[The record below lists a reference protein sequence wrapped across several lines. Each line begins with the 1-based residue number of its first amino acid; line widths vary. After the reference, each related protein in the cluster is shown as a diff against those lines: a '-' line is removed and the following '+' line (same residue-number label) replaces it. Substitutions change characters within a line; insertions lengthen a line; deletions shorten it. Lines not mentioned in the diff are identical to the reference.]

1 MYLPSIANH
10 VFVCRNTELLAGF
23 VEKILR
29 TSCEVRGSSSS
40 LGLFLFLTFLGLS
53 LFLTFLGQFLFLT
66 FLGLSLFL
74 TFLGQFLFLTFLGLP
89 IPIPNIFGTIPI
101 PNIFGTIPI
110 PNIFGTIP
118 IPNIFGIIPIP
129 NIFARKI
136 SVALPEVYIL
146 HLTRGVVGRLSSS
159 LWGGKMSVEQEGKRK
174 KRVAKEK
181 AQRK

>member
-1 MYLPSIANH
+1 MQEHGA
-10 VFVCRNTELLAGF
+10 VGR
-23 VEKILR
+23 LR
-29 TSCEVRGSSSS
+29 GEDPAHQLRGERQQQ
-40 LGLFLFLTFLGLS
+40 
-53 LFLTFLGQFLFLT
+53 QFGTIPIPNIFGT
-66 FLGLSLFL
+66 
-74 TFLGQFLFLTFLGLP
+74 

-136 SVALPEVYIL
+136 SGALPEVYIL

>member
-40 LGLFLFLTFLGLS
+40 LGLFLFLTFSG
-53 LFLTFLGQFLFLT
+53 LFLFWT
-66 FLGLSLFL
+66 FLGL
-74 TFLGQFLFLTFLGLP
+74 FLFLTFLGLP